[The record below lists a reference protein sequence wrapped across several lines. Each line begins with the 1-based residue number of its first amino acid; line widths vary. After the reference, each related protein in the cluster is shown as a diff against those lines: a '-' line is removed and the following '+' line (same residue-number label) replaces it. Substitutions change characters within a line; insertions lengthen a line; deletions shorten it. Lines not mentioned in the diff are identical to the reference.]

1 MGVRSILIKV
11 VFFIRWFPF
20 HAGLGP
26 LLMAVRRGR
35 RSAAAAAER
44 EVKRA
49 RNHASEAR
57 PLPVDGSQ
65 ASASTNSSS
74 WSRLDFHRRKLYS
87 R

>member
-11 VFFIRWFPF
+11 VFFIRSFPF

-26 LLMAVRRGR
+26 LMMAARRGT

-49 RNHASEAR
+49 RYNASEAAGR
-57 PLPVDGSQ
+57 GRATSGVQG
-65 ASASTNSSS
+65 
-74 WSRLDFHRRKLYS
+74 
-87 R
+87 

>member
-1 MGVRSILIKV
+1 MGARSILIKV

-35 RSAAAAAER
+35 RSAAAA
-44 EVKRA
+44 EVKTCTPPCRTEVGA
-49 RNHASEAR
+49 K
-57 PLPVDGSQ
+57 PPPVPIPVRGQ
-65 ASASTNSSS
+65 G
-74 WSRLDFHRRKLYS
+74 WIFIEVKLYG